1 MPDAQAE
8 PFHVALA
15 TLRERL
21 RTGVYRPGVRI
32 TAVDLADE
40 LRLSNTPVREALA
53 RPAGEG
59 LVGRAAAKPPPGSD
73 SPSQRTLHACFKTD
87 IRRRRRRE

>member
-21 RTGVYRPGVRI
+21 RTGAYRPGVRI

-53 RPAGEG
+53 RLAGEG
-59 LVGRAAAKPPPGSD
+59 LVED
-73 SPSQRTLHACFKTD
+73 
-87 IRRRRRRE
+87 RRGQG